1 MITPEEFNEG
11 RILLIDKPL
20 KWSSFQAVNKI
31 KWAILKHYKLKK
43 IKIGHAGTLDPLASG
58 LLVICTG
65 KFTKKITE
73 IQDAVKTY
81 TGIITLG
88 ATTPSY
94 DMETEENAHYPT
106 AHITPELIEEV
117 RQKFLG
123 ELVQTPPVFS
133 AIKQDG
139 KRLYELARKGKEIEV
154 PKRTI
159 YIHSFDIDASE
170 FPKLHFEVVCSKG
183 TYIRSLAN
191 DFGNALGSGG
201 YLSALRRTQIGE
213 FSVSDALTPDEFIN
227 IHIPKMQTKPII
239 LTTVFEQFIDK
250 NKTTLNDRFA
260 QREST
265 LNTQNNRR
273 KSINDVYE
281 ERERERL
288 NNQQRQRHTS
298 ELNLEAIF
306 PRKKRKKSSGIKYE
320 FRYFLSMFS
329 NTDKAIMLTLLI
341 LFGTVV
347 TLMMIQL
354 NNKEKEIMIEMALTP
369 DDLPYEP
376 PKLEEQTDAPDLSQ
390 AMNAKLTTNAY
401 NQADADLRQTENFKT
416 LDEIMAERASQE
428 MESAKEELVS
438 TNKMSSNLVIS
449 DDNNLQKTSHKTASD
464 NKVNKNTLVKY
475 ALSGRTGN
483 IPNPVFTCEK
493 EGQVVIIITVD
504 EVGRVIRTALDK
516 MNSTTNDDC
525 LIENSLLY
533 ASRARFNAVTGK
545 KEQTGTITYIFQS
558 KR

>member
-1 MITPEEFNEG
+1 MITPEELTEG

-20 KWSSFQAVNKI
+20 QWSSFQAVNKI

-73 IQDAVKTY
+73 IQDTVKTY
-81 TGIITLG
+81 TGTITVG

-94 DMETEENAHYPT
+94 DKETEIDAHYPT
-106 AHITPELIEEV
+106 DHITPELIEEV
-117 RQKFLG
+117 RMQFIG
-123 ELVQTPPVFS
+123 ELTQTPPVFS
-133 AIKQDG
+133 AIKKEG
-139 KRLYELARKGKEIEV
+139 KRLYEFARDGKEIEV
-154 PKRTI
+154 PQRTI
-159 YIHSFDIDASE
+159 YIHSFDIDASQ
-170 FPKLHFEVVCSKG
+170 FPKLHFEVICSKG

-191 DFGNALGSGG
+191 DFGKALGSGG
-201 YLSALRRTQIGE
+201 YLSVLRRTKIGD
-213 FSVSDALTPDEFIN
+213 FSVNDALTPDEFIN

-239 LTTVFEQFIDK
+239 LTTVFERFIDK
-250 NKTTLNDRFA
+250 NKTTLNDHFA
-260 QREST
+260 RKEST
-265 LNTQNNRR
+265 LNTQNNRK

-288 NNQQRQRHTS
+288 NKQQKQQHTS
-298 ELNLEAIF
+298 DLNIEAIF
-306 PRKKRKKSSGIKYE
+306 PRKKKKKTSGIKYE

-347 TLMMIQL
+347 TLMVIQL
-354 NNKEKEIMIEMALTP
+354 NSREKEIMIEMALTP

-376 PKLEEQTDAPDLSQ
+376 PKLEEQTEAPDLSQ

-401 NQADADLRQTENFKT
+401 NQADADLRHTENFKT

-438 TNKMSSNLVIS
+438 NNKMSSNLVIS
-449 DDNNLQKTSHKTASD
+449 DDNTLQKTTKISSD

-504 EVGRVIRTALDK
+504 EAGRVIRIALDK